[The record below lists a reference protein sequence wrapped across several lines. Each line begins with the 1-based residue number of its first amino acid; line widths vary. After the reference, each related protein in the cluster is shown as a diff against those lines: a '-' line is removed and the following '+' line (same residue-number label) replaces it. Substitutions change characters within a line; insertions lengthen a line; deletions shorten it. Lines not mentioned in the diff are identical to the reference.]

1 MKHDL
6 HSNNS
11 GAVTQNYAIN
21 KDGTINLDF
30 VTGFTNPTSQNF
42 HSTRQEAVVEN
53 EPPKETLNYYYGDR
67 NEKVYLIELIFLR
80 DFYIFK
86 N

>member
-1 MKHDL
+1 MQQDL

-30 VTGFTNPTSQNF
+30 VTGFTNPRSQTF
-42 HSTRQEAVVEN
+42 QSSRQENVVEN
-53 EPPKETLNYYYGDR
+53 EAPAENLNYYYGNR
-67 NEKVYLIELIFLR
+67 NEEVQ
-80 DFYIFK
+80 FY
-86 N
+86 NLYMNL